1 MSSARKRLV
10 MALYFYPRGGAA
22 QVVRY
27 LAPRLRKSF
36 STRLYTGSLGEA
48 GAETHAATFFAAM
61 NPVALDYTPADLEFR
76 SGGDPLLADPP
87 MHGSFEDRPGV
98 PDKFLASLSP
108 EQTERQVSAWRR
120 LFSLEETEP
129 DIVHLH
135 HLTPMH
141 DAAFGLWSN
150 AAVVTHIH
158 GTELKMVQRM
168 RQMSGLRYDEWWIDR
183 MRTSADRSRLL
194 ITISPH
200 DRDLALDLL
209 SVPASKVVTIP
220 NGVDVDIFRPRD
232 LSDDERISN
241 WRKWLVTDP
250 RGWEPNG
257 DPGSVSFTD
266 SDLHLFRNADG
277 SLAPVLMFVGR
288 FTAFKRIDVLIDAYE
303 MFRARS
309 KQDAP
314 LVIWGGF
321 PGEWEGE
328 HPLETVRRRR
338 IDGVFFAGW
347 RGHNDLPLGLASAD
361 VFVAPSVD
369 EPFGQVYLEAMS
381 CGLPVI
387 ATSTGGPKSFVNVEP
402 GLETGWLVKPSDA
415 DSRPRWPRLLRLRV

>member
-1 MSSARKRLV
+1 
-10 MALYFYPRGGAA
+10 
-22 QVVRY
+22 
-27 LAPRLRKSF
+27 
-36 STRLYTGSLGEA
+36 
-48 GAETHAATFFAAM
+48 
-61 NPVALDYTPADLEFR
+61 
-76 SGGDPLLADPP
+76 

-141 DAAFGLWSN
+141 DAAFGLWNN

-168 RQMSGLRYDEWWIDR
+168 RQMSGLRYGEWWIDR

-266 SDLHLFRNADG
+266 SDLHLR
-277 SLAPVLMFVGR
+277 LRTL
-288 FTAFKRIDVLIDAYE
+288 T
-303 MFRARS
+303 
-309 KQDAP
+309 
-314 LVIWGGF
+314 
-321 PGEWEGE
+321 
-328 HPLETVRRRR
+328 RR
-338 IDGVFFAGW
+338 
-347 RGHNDLPLGLASAD
+347 P
-361 VFVAPSVD
+361 PSVD
-369 EPFGQVYLEAMS
+369 SG
-381 CGLPVI
+381 
-387 ATSTGGPKSFVNVEP
+387 
-402 GLETGWLVKPSDA
+402 
-415 DSRPRWPRLLRLRV
+415 